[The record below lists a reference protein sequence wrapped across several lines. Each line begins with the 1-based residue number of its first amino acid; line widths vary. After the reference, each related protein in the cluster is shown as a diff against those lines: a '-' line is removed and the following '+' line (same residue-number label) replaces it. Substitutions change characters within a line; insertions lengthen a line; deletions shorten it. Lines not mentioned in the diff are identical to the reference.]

1 MSATALIRVVGL
13 CGSLRSAS
21 YNAMA
26 LGLAGDCMPADMTME
41 VLDWR
46 ALPAFDADLL
56 ARGMPDAV
64 ASLVARIRSA
74 DAVLIATPEYNFSV
88 PGMLKNALDWVS
100 RAEDQPFRRKP
111 VAILS
116 AATGPLGGARV
127 QYELRK
133 ILLFLDALVL
143 TKPEIFI
150 GHASSK
156 FDPQG
161 RCTDATT
168 RDFVTAQMTAFQ
180 QWCIETRAMQVGA
193 GTERTVWK

>member
-1 MSATALIRVVGL
+1 MA
-13 CGSLRSAS
+13 SAS
-21 YNAMA
+21 
-26 LGLAGDCMPADMTME
+26 GL
-41 VLDWR
+41 
-46 ALPAFDADLL
+46 DADLL

-64 ASLVARIRSA
+64 ASLVTRIRGA

-88 PGMLKNALDWVS
+88 PGMLKNALDWMS

-150 GHASSK
+150 GHLGRPHAYVQTELVKKQPLDVHGRPRFAKLSVCERHGGEDCTRTSGL
-156 FDPQG
+156 FARALAVPDGFCWLAPQSFSALQG
-161 RCTDATT
+161 ALSRAGYANHGLTCYAI
-168 RDFVTAQMTAFQ
+168 TA
-180 QWCIETRAMQVGA
+180 
-193 GTERTVWK
+193 

>member
-1 MSATALIRVVGL
+1 MSATARIRVVGL
-13 CGSLRSAS
+13 CGSLRSSS

-46 ALPAFDADLL
+46 ELPALDADLL
-56 ARGMPDAV
+56 ARGMPGAV

-88 PGMLKNALDWVS
+88 PGMLKNTLDWVS

-150 GHASSK
+150 GQASSK

-161 RCTDATT
+161 RCTDAPT
-168 RDFVTAQMTAFQ
+168 RDFVTAQMVAFQ
-180 QWCIETRAMQVGA
+180 QWCIETRVMQIGA
-193 GTERTVWK
+193 EAERPLWK